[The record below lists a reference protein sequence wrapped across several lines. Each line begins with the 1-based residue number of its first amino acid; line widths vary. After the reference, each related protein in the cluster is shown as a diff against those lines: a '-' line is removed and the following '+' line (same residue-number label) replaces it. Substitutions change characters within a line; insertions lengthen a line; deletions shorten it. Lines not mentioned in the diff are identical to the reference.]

1 MVHSGSPPGRRFA
14 LRAVAGLEI
23 GAELPLIAGRPVVV
37 GRVEGADLVI
47 ADGSVSRRHTRI
59 QHKGGVIVVEDL
71 DSTNGTYVNGL
82 RVHRAEVKVGDRIL
96 IGPTVF
102 EILSG
107 PPPPPRASSPPPP
120 LPPSP
125 PRPPAPRGQTI
136 EAAPWVKG
144 VLDQV
149 GLADLLQLFSQLRK
163 SGTLVVTT
171 AEDVGQVDLDAGA
184 VRFAR
189 IEGIGGGSEKALFRM
204 LCWEHGAFELQK
216 LQPRG
221 DAPRV
226 TATTQDLLLEGFR
239 ELDELSR
246 IGPALPRPE
255 QALKPASE
263 SMPTLS
269 VLDEV
274 DREILRHAITASSF
288 QAFLDAS
295 PLTDLESSLRVRGLI
310 ERGYL
315 RVAE

>member
-59 QHKGGVIVVEDL
+59 EHKGGVVVVEDL

-102 EILSG
+102 EVLSG

-120 LPPSP
+120 PP
-125 PRPPAPRGQTI
+125 PRKSAPRGQTI
-136 EAAPWVKG
+136 EASPWVKG

-171 AEDVGQVDLDAGA
+171 AEDVGQVDLDGGA

-189 IEGIGGGSEKALFRM
+189 IEGISGGSEKALFRM
-204 LCWEHGAFELQK
+204 LRWEHGAFELQK
-216 LQPRG
+216 LQARG

-239 ELDELSR
+239 QLDELSR
-246 IGPALPRPE
+246 VRPALPRPE
-255 QALKPASE
+255 QALKPANE

-269 VLDEV
+269 VLDEA
-274 DREILRHAITASSF
+274 DREILRHAITAASF

-310 ERGYL
+310 DRGYL
-315 RVAE
+315 RAAD